1 MRFLAAL
8 AVLVGLLAGATRAE
22 AQNRFWLQNNTG
34 QAIVAANVSPS
45 RVQDWGPNIL
55 TRGPVQPGMQ
65 VWVEPTFADCFLD
78 IRVRFADGTE
88 DGHLGVQACTLSRIV
103 FGPDAPVAP
112 QPPPPPP
119 RQVEAPNPS
128 FTFVNRSGETIR
140 EIYVSLSSDRNWGR
154 DRLGPRQI
162 LPNGASM
169 PIGLPRNG
177 GCAVDMRVVYM
188 DGRIMEQRNVETC
201 SIRDYAWR

>member
-8 AVLVGLLAGATRAE
+8 AMLTGLLALATPAE

-34 QAIVAANVSPS
+34 QTIVAANVSPS
-45 RVQDWGPNIL
+45 RIPDWGPNIL
-55 TRGPVQPGMQ
+55 ARGPIRPGMQ
-65 VWVEPTFADCFLD
+65 VWVEPTFPDCYLD

-88 DGHLGVQACTLSRIV
+88 DGHLGVHACTLTRIV
-103 FGPDAPVAP
+103 FGPDVPSAP
-112 QPPPPPP
+112 QPPPPP
-119 RQVEAPNPS
+119 RQSEAPNPS

-140 EIYVSLSSDRNWGR
+140 EIYVSLTSERNWGR

-162 LPNGASM
+162 LPPGASM
-169 PIGLPRNG
+169 PIALPRAG
-177 GCAVDMRVVYM
+177 VCTVDMRVVYM

>member
-8 AVLVGLLAGATRAE
+8 AMLTGLLALATPAE

-34 QAIVAANVSPS
+34 QTIVAANVSPS
-45 RVQDWGPNIL
+45 RIPDWGPNIL
-55 TRGPVQPGMQ
+55 ARGPIRPGMQ
-65 VWVEPTFADCFLD
+65 VWVEPTFPDCYLD

-88 DGHLGVQACTLSRIV
+88 DGHLGVHACTLTRIV
-103 FGPDAPVAP
+103 FGPDVPSAP
-112 QPPPPPP
+112 QPPPPP
-119 RQVEAPNPS
+119 RQSEAPNPS

-140 EIYVSLSSDRNWGR
+140 EIYVSLTSERNWGR

-162 LPNGASM
+162 LPPGASM
-169 PIGLPRNG
+169 PIALPRAG
-177 GCAVDMRVVYM
+177 GCTVDMRVVYM